1 MAYPV
6 DGGRGNPG
14 EGVLNHVSHGLGTE
28 LKQVSQL
35 TSVARGDVAIGQVDS
50 VGALITY
57 C

>member
-14 EGVLNHVSHGLGTE
+14 EGVLNHVSHGLGTD

-35 TSVARGDVAIGQVDS
+35 TSVACGNVAIGQVDS